1 MIIAASQMLSTVVQT
16 KATTSVPHNNTRSN
30 SVTLEP
36 ILNSSDITTKE
47 TSLLSTTSLGPGKKN
62 ILFEICFI
70 YQEI

>member
-16 KATTSVPHNNTRSN
+16 KATTSAPHNNTSSN

-47 TSLLSTTSLGPGKKN
+47 TSLLSTTSPGSGKKN
-62 ILFEICFI
+62 ILFEMGFI
-70 YQEI
+70 Y